1 MLKFDGNV
9 PAGRAVA
16 RESELENLKGKWMGL
31 DKFPSQRL
39 LSSNTC
45 SAKSF
50 LLPTHLNEK

>member
-50 LLPTHLNEK
+50 LLPTHLN